1 VFSLVFILGCAD
13 NNQSSQKVEN
23 LVFFDLKGYFQSE
36 IKDLKNVRNITKIT
50 EVNGQKETLK
60 LDSIDFESDLK
71 IFSNADI
78 NKPAWSDKYSIDS
91 IKNDAGHL
99 SKLNYKALDPELKI
113 DQLELTF
120 ENDEVSK
127 VFVSKSLSSAIS
139 KVNEKLVYNP
149 KSGYVIERDQEITIS
164 GRNDFKVEVK
174 FDRN

>member
-1 VFSLVFILGCAD
+1 MFSLVFILGCAD

-78 NKPAWSDKYSIDS
+78 NKPAWSDKYAIDS
-91 IKNDAGHL
+91 VKNDVGQL
-99 SKLNYKALDPELKI
+99 SKLKYKSLDPELKI

-120 ENDEVSK
+120 QNEEVSK

-139 KVNEKLVYNP
+139 KVNEKLVYTP
-149 KSGYVIERDQEITIS
+149 ESGYVIERDQEITIS
-164 GRNDFKVEVK
+164 GKNDFKVEVK
-174 FDRN
+174 FERN